1 MDTKKLFQITE
12 AAHACGISRSTLLRM
27 ELLKLPQVNEVVIT
41 EDRLLHF
48 YPYGSWEDADPVQQ
62 SAETAQSLAALQA
75 HVEENGGRFY
85 FVGLPNQL
93 SYFQECYPD
102 YLDRAK
108 DYLPALHRAFP
119 EALARKGVNFI
130 DLVTAFEAAGKPAEY
145 YTETDHHYSLKGAMV
160 SYRAIVKRL
169 QADGLDIPLL
179 EEVLPLFVGRAP
191 LIVELK
197 AERGNA
203 AALAAATC
211 AVLDKYKVDCCVES
225 FDPRCLMW
233 LWQNRPDVIR
243 GQLSENFTAHGDAQ
257 HLPGGV
263 RWILTN
269 LLLNVRTRPDFIAYR
284 FSDRDNLSL
293 RLCRSLYGVQE
304 ASWTIRSKADMDAAE
319 AAGSLVIFENFD
331 PRG

>member
-1 MDTKKLFQITE
+1 MTWLI
-12 AAHACGISRSTLLRM
+12 
-27 ELLKLPQVNEVVIT
+27 V
-41 EDRLLHF
+41 
-48 YPYGSWEDADPVQQ
+48 
-62 SAETAQSLAALQA
+62 LAALIAVVFLLYLLALRCQKRRGDWDYFKKWRYA
-75 HVEENGGRFY
+75 HRGYHDKPRIPENSIPAFRRAVQCGFGAELDVHLMKDGHLAVIHDASLLRTAGADVEIED
-85 FVGLPNQL
+85 LTAEDL
-93 SYFQECYPD
+93 SS
-102 YLDRAK
+102 
-108 DYLPALHRAFP
+108 
-119 EALARKGVNFI
+119 
-130 DLVTAFEAAGKPAEY
+130 
-145 YTETDHHYSLKGAMV
+145 YTLEGTEHH
-160 SYRAIVKRL
+160 
-169 QADGLDIPLL
+169 IPLL
-179 EEVLPLFVGRAP
+179 EEVLPIFAGKAP
-191 LIVELK
+191 LVVELK

-203 AALAAATC
+203 DALTAAAC
-211 AVLDKYKVDCCVES
+211 ALLDKYKGKYMVES

>member
-1 MDTKKLFQITE
+1 MKAVIIILIVLLVLFLLYILCLRCRRGK
-12 AAHACGISRSTLLRM
+12 ADWAHFRKWRYAHRGFH
-27 ELLKLPQVNEVVIT
+27 
-41 EDRLLHF
+41 DREKGV
-48 YPYGSWEDADPVQQ
+48 PEN
-62 SAETAQSLAALQA
+62 SLAAFKRA
-75 HVEENGGRFY
+75 ASNGFGAELDVHLMKDGRLAVIHDASLLRTAGADVY
-85 FVGLPNQL
+85 IEGL
-93 SYFQECYPD
+93 
-102 YLDRAK
+102 
-108 DYLPALHRAFP
+108 
-119 EALARKGVNFI
+119 
-130 DLVTAFEAAGKPAEY
+130 TAGELE
-145 YTETDHHYSLKGAMV
+145 
-160 SYRAIVKRL
+160 SYR
-169 QADGLDIPLL
+169 
-179 EEVLPLFVGRAP
+179 
-191 LIVELK
+191 
-197 AERGNA
+197 RGNA

-263 RWILTN
+263 RWILSN

>member
-1 MDTKKLFQITE
+1 MKAVIIILIVLLVLFLLYILCLRCRRGK
-12 AAHACGISRSTLLRM
+12 ADWAHLR
-27 ELLKLPQVNEVVIT
+27 KWRYAHRGFH
-41 EDRLLHF
+41 DREKGV
-48 YPYGSWEDADPVQQ
+48 PEN
-62 SAETAQSLAALQA
+62 SLAAFKRA
-75 HVEENGGRFY
+75 ASNGFGA
-85 FVGLPNQL
+85 
-93 SYFQECYPD
+93 E
-102 YLDRAK
+102 LDVHLMK
-108 DYLPALHRAFP
+108 DGK
-119 EALARKGVNFI
+119 LAVIHDASLLRTAGADVYI
-130 DLVTAFEAAGKPAEY
+130 EDLTAGELE
-145 YTETDHHYSLKGAMV
+145 
-160 SYRAIVKRL
+160 SYRL
-169 QADGLDIPLL
+169 EGTEQHIPLL

-211 AVLDKYKVDCCVES
+211 AMLDKYKVDCCVES

-263 RWILTN
+263 RWILSN

-319 AAGSLVIFENFD
+319 AAGNLVIFENFD